1 MDAVLCDTLHGIQ
14 SCSSESATSAPALAA
29 ESAAL
34 DFLASS
40 VTARPGRPRIQREL
54 EIMISCCVT
63 SGGSMSARSQQ
74 QSSWPW
80 YAVPASV
87 QVGCVRDSSGRALR
101 ATVSL
106 QLVFQATKS
115 WPTADA
121 VILRAGGCHCA
132 SGSLGQS
139 CKRDPI
145 ERSRTD
151 DSDSVSVSTT
161 AVGHAAT

>member
-1 MDAVLCDTLHGIQ
+1 MFIRVGHIRTSTGSRIGRIGLPGQPRD
-14 SCSSESATSAPALAA
+14 SAARPTAHPARTRNQLLRDVRWVHVSP
-29 ESAAL
+29 ESAAIE
-34 DFLASS
+34 LAM
-40 VTARPGRPRIQREL
+40 VRRTGIQ
-54 EIMISCCVT
+54 
-63 SGGSMSARSQQ
+63 
-74 QSSWPW
+74 
-80 YAVPASV
+80 V